1 MVMGIL
7 PTRAIY
13 FSTYKATKQKLQEK
27 FNLDGPV
34 NHLCSAFSAGIT
46 ANTIMNPWWMV
57 KTRFQIL
64 ADKSVEQKQFST
76 YGQMIRSI
84 YTEEGLRG
92 FWKGTTASYV
102 GCFEGAIQWMT
113 YEKLKA
119 ILQQRADDR
128 KQETAKKGE
137 KAGPGVISGTELM
150 LAGAIAKAGAI
161 LATYPHEV
169 VRTRMREQATNG
181 VFKYNGFVQTLNVI
195 AREEG
200 AKGLYGGLWIPWG
213 APCPMLPLCSP
224 PLSSFRAI
232 WISKVNYLCLRCP
245 HLEGCRVMLGEKSR
259 VPLRYLSCH
268 CQ

>member
-1 MVMGIL
+1 MAL
-7 PTRAIY
+7 
-13 FSTYKATKQKLQEK
+13 STTCVVHSVLELRRIQL
-27 FNLDGPV
+27 
-34 NHLCSAFSAGIT
+34 
-46 ANTIMNPWWMV
+46 NPWMV

-64 ADKSVEQKQFST
+64 ADKSVGQKQFST

-84 YTEEGLRG
+84 YAEEGLRG

-161 LATYPHEV
+161 APLIHEV

-181 VFKYNGFVQTLNVI
+181 GSSITALYKHSMSSLEE
-195 AREEG
+195 REP
-200 AKGLYGGLWIPWG
+200 GLYGGLWIHLGRSVPN
-213 APCPMLPLCSP
+213 AAIMFT
-224 PLSSFRAI
+224 SFELISRYL
-232 WISKVNYLCLRCP
+232 ISKVNYLCLRCP
-245 HLEGCRVMLGEKSR
+245 HLKGCRVMLGESLECHYAICR
-259 VPLRYLSCH
+259 VIVTD
-268 CQ
+268 